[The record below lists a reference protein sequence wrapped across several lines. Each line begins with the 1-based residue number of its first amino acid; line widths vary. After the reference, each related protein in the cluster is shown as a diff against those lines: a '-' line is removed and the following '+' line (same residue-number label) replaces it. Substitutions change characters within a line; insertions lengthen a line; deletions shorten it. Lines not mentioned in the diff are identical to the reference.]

1 MRICDVSGDA
11 SILETLLPSLSKGG
25 WIVLAGFYH
34 KPIQFDFP
42 VAFMSEATLRIA
54 AEWQPEDLEFARSLL
69 TDNRIEVQDLITHQ
83 YTAQDAAPAYDKA
96 FSDPLCLKMILD
108 WRAV

>member
-1 MRICDVSGDA
+1 
-11 SILETLLPSLSKGG
+11 
-25 WIVLAGFYH
+25 
-34 KPIQFDFP
+34 
-42 VAFMSEATLRIA
+42 
-54 AEWQPEDLEFARSLL
+54 LL